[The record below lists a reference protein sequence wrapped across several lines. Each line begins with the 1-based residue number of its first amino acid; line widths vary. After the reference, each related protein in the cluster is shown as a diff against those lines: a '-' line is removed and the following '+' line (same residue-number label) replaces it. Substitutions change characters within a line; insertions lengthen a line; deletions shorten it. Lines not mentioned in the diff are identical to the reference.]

1 LDLAPIDRAT
11 LAYLATALAFNLA
24 LGPREPPASW
34 LLPAGVGLAA
44 IVAGVIAPRARRWG
58 EAGRFLG
65 EFYPLLIAPALYTHV
80 GLVNAARGVSHD
92 ALVQGW
98 EQALFGAQPSLA
110 WIRSFPSPA
119 WSTLMHGAYL
129 SYYGI
134 LAAAPLAPWLAG
146 RRAAARTTLFLTMA
160 AFYLCY
166 AIFLAFPVAGP
177 RYSFSPA
184 ANAATAAPLAALTH
198 RLLEA
203 GSAWG
208 TAFPSSHVAAA
219 VVASTCAF
227 RAMRPLG
234 CALLPLAV
242 LLSLATV
249 YCQLHYAV
257 DALAGAA
264 VAAAV
269 LLAAGAAGYDSAR
282 NLRHP

>member
-1 LDLAPIDRAT
+1 
-11 LAYLATALAFNLA
+11 
-24 LGPREPPASW
+24 
-34 LLPAGVGLAA
+34 
-44 IVAGVIAPRARRWG
+44 
-58 EAGRFLG
+58 
-65 EFYPLLIAPALYTHV
+65 
-80 GLVNAARGVSHD
+80 
-92 ALVQGW
+92 
-98 EQALFGAQPSLA
+98 
-110 WIRSFPSPA
+110 
-119 WSTLMHGAYL
+119 MHGAYL

-134 LAAAPLAPWLAG
+134 LAAAPLGPWLAG
-146 RRAAARTTLFLTMA
+146 RRAAARTTLLLTMA
-160 AFYLCY
+160 AFYVCY

-177 RYSFSPA
+177 RYFFSPA
-184 ANAATAAPLAALTH
+184 ANGATATPLAVLTH

-219 VVASTCAF
+219 LVASACAL
-227 RAMRPLG
+227 RALRPLG
-234 CALLPLAV
+234 GVLLPLAV